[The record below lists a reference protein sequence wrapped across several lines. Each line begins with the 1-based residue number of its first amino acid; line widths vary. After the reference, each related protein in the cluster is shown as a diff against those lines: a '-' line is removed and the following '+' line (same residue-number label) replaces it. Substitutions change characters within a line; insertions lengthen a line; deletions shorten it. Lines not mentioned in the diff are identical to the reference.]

1 MRLWLGTWKGDT
13 APQLSGDREGPLST
27 ALWSPNSLL
36 ADESPSPG
44 EQPGADLASPGLAI
58 PSALALAGLLGSS
71 GTSPSGIVAKH
82 GKNHLLRMR
91 GAAKVLRRKEG
102 LDVATLQHRIR
113 MAMDQAVEYDA
124 ITYNCVHFAL
134 ALLGLG
140 QLAGATVGATTL
152 RNPDFHPTE
161 CHHSPASLPGVPS
174 TAVMEAVMC
183 TGDSQGWSTL
193 PRELE
198 DSSMGEQP
206 CAGGFGIPLT

>member
-44 EQPGADLASPGLAI
+44 GQLQA
-58 PSALALAGLLGSS
+58 GSS

>member
-44 EQPGADLASPGLAI
+44 GQLQA
-58 PSALALAGLLGSS
+58 
-71 GTSPSGIVAKH
+71 GIVAKH